1 VLQFHG
7 TNPDDDTMNDVDLF
21 NVAPL
26 LKLFLLALVLALG
39 PLTWVWLKHRHAEV
53 PQRVRQLTLFT
64 LFLTFDLILFGS
76 FTRLTD
82 SGLGCPDWPGC
93 YGHASPI
100 GAKEAIASAQ
110 AAMPTGPV
118 TWSKA
123 WIEMIHRYLAMT
135 VGVLILTLAVFS
147 WRIERTF
154 WGWPT
159 LSLVWVCVQGA
170 FGALTVTMKL
180 FPAIVSLHLL
190 GGMLLAVLLTLQLVR
205 QRHSPWTV
213 TRLPVPTAAY
223 LLMVVAGLFLV
234 LQILLGGWVSSNY
247 AVMACNTYPECQGGW
262 WPDMNFDKGFE
273 LWRPLGVDAAG
284 AALPFP
290 ALTAIH
296 MVHRWHAVLV
306 VLLLLAVAWTWS
318 KHGFHRQAL
327 FLALLLLLQFI
338 TGVSNAVLGWPML
351 AALLH
356 TGAAVSMLVLLSWVL
371 GVTQAQHPKQIATT
385 FSRHTL

>member
-1 VLQFHG
+1 MPQPHG
-7 TNPDDDTMNDVDLF
+7 INRVDNSMDEIALF
-21 NVAPL
+21 NIAPIIKL
-26 LKLFLLALVLALG
+26 LLMALVLALG

-53 PQRVRQLTLFT
+53 PQRVRQLTILT

-100 GAKEAIASAQ
+100 GAKAAIAEAQ

-147 WRIERTF
+147 WRTERTV

-159 LSLVWVCVQGA
+159 LSLIWVCIQGA
-170 FGALTVTMKL
+170 FGAFTVTMKL
-180 FPAIVSLHLL
+180 FPAIVSMHLL
-190 GGMLLAVLLTLQLVR
+190 GGMLLAVLLTIQLVR
-205 QRHSPWTV
+205 QRHSPWTDP
-213 TRLPVPTAAY
+213 RRPLPSLVY
-223 LLMVVAGLFLV
+223 LLVMFTAIFLV
-234 LQILLGGWVSSNY
+234 LQILLGAWVSSNY
-247 AVMACNTYPECQGGW
+247 AVMACNTYPECQGTW
-262 WPDMNFDKGFE
+262 WPDMNFEKGFE

-284 AALPFP
+284 AALPFQ

-296 MVHRWHAVLV
+296 MVHRWHAVWV
-306 VLLLLAVAWTWS
+306 VLLLMMVAVALRAN
-318 KHGFHRQAL
+318 GFKRQAL
-327 FLALLLLLQFI
+327 LLAALVVLQFI
-338 TGVSNAVLGWPML
+338 TGVSNAVLGWPMA

-371 GVTQAQHPKQIATT
+371 GVTQAQNPKQIAAT
-385 FSRHTL
+385 FSRTIL

>member
-1 VLQFHG
+1 MDEVALI
-7 TNPDDDTMNDVDLF
+7 
-21 NVAPL
+21 NVAPIV
-26 LKLFLLALVLALG
+26 KLALLALVLALG
-39 PLTWVWLKHRHAEV
+39 PLTWVWLKHRNADV
-53 PQRVRQLTLFT
+53 PQRVRQLTIFT

-93 YGHASPI
+93 YGHASPL
-100 GAKEAIASAQ
+100 GAKEAIAQAQ

-123 WIEMIHRYLAMT
+123 WIEMIHRYLAMM

-147 WRIERTF
+147 WRTERTL

-159 LSLVWVCVQGA
+159 LSLIWVCVQGA

-180 FPAIVSLHLL
+180 FPAIVSMHLL
-190 GGMLLAVLLTLQLVR
+190 GGMLLAVFLTLQLVR
-205 QRHSPWTV
+205 QRHSPWTETRRPLPTLVYVLVVV
-213 TRLPVPTAAY
+213 TI
-223 LLMVVAGLFLV
+223 LFLV
-234 LQILLGGWVSSNY
+234 VQILLGAWVSSNY
-247 AVMACNTYPECQGGW
+247 AVMACNTYPDCQGTW

-273 LWRPLGVDAAG
+273 LWRPLGVDASG
-284 AALPFP
+284 AASPFQ

-296 MVHRWHAVLV
+296 MVHRWHAVWV
-306 VLLLLAVAWTWS
+306 VLLLLMVAVSLRTHNF
-318 KHGFHRQAL
+318 KPQAL
-327 FLALLLLLQFI
+327 MLAGLVVLQFI
-338 TGVSNAVLGWPML
+338 TGVSNAVLGWPMM

-371 GVTQAQHPKQIATT
+371 GVTQALNPKQIAAT
-385 FSRHTL
+385 FSRPML

>member
-1 VLQFHG
+1 MDEVALI
-7 TNPDDDTMNDVDLF
+7 
-21 NVAPL
+21 NVAPIV
-26 LKLFLLALVLALG
+26 KLALLALVLALG
-39 PLTWVWLKHRHAEV
+39 PLTWVWLKHRNADV
-53 PQRVRQLTLFT
+53 PQRVRQLTIFT

-93 YGHASPI
+93 YGHASPL
-100 GAKEAIASAQ
+100 GAKEAIAQAQ

-123 WIEMIHRYLAMT
+123 WIEMIHRYLAMM

-147 WRIERTF
+147 WRTERTL

-159 LSLVWVCVQGA
+159 LSLIWVCVQGA

-180 FPAIVSLHLL
+180 FPAIVSMHLL
-190 GGMLLAVLLTLQLVR
+190 GGMLLAVFLTLQLVR
-205 QRHSPWTV
+205 QRHSPWTETRRPLPTLVYVLVVV
-213 TRLPVPTAAY
+213 TI
-223 LLMVVAGLFLV
+223 LFLV
-234 LQILLGGWVSSNY
+234 VQILLGAWVSSNY
-247 AVMACNTYPECQGGW
+247 AVMACNTYPDCQGTW

-273 LWRPLGVDAAG
+273 LWRPLGVDASG
-284 AALPFP
+284 AALPFQ

-296 MVHRWHAVLV
+296 MVHRWHAVWV
-306 VLLLLAVAWTWS
+306 VLLLLMVAVSLRTHNF
-318 KHGFHRQAL
+318 KPQAL
-327 FLALLLLLQFI
+327 MLAGLVVLQFI
-338 TGVSNAVLGWPML
+338 TGVSNAVLGWPMM

-371 GVTQAQHPKQIATT
+371 GVTQALNPKQIAAT
-385 FSRHTL
+385 FSRPML

>member
-1 VLQFHG
+1 MDEVALI
-7 TNPDDDTMNDVDLF
+7 
-21 NVAPL
+21 NVAPIV
-26 LKLFLLALVLALG
+26 KLALLALVLALG
-39 PLTWVWLKHRHAEV
+39 PLTWVWLKHRNADV
-53 PQRVRQLTLFT
+53 PQRVRLLTIFT

-93 YGHASPI
+93 YGHASPL
-100 GAKEAIASAQ
+100 GAKEAIAQAQ

-123 WIEMIHRYLAMT
+123 WIEMIHRYLAMM

-147 WRIERTF
+147 WRTERTL

-159 LSLVWVCVQGA
+159 LSLIWVCVQGA

-180 FPAIVSLHLL
+180 FPAIVSMHLL
-190 GGMLLAVLLTLQLVR
+190 GGMLLAVFLTLQLVR
-205 QRHSPWTV
+205 QRHSPWTETRRPLPTLVYVLVVV
-213 TRLPVPTAAY
+213 TI
-223 LLMVVAGLFLV
+223 LFLV
-234 LQILLGGWVSSNY
+234 VQILLGAWVSSNY
-247 AVMACNTYPECQGGW
+247 AVMACNTYPDCQGTW

-284 AALPFP
+284 AALPFQ

-296 MVHRWHAVLV
+296 MVHRWHAVWV
-306 VLLLLAVAWTWS
+306 VLLLLMVAVSLRTHNF
-318 KHGFHRQAL
+318 KPQAL
-327 FLALLLLLQFI
+327 MLAGLVVLQFI
-338 TGVSNAVLGWPML
+338 TGVSNAVLGWPMM

-371 GVTQAQHPKQIATT
+371 GVTQALNPKQIAAT
-385 FSRHTL
+385 FSRPML

>member
-1 VLQFHG
+1 MDEVALI
-7 TNPDDDTMNDVDLF
+7 
-21 NVAPL
+21 NVAPIV
-26 LKLFLLALVLALG
+26 KLALLALVLALG
-39 PLTWVWLKHRHAEV
+39 PLTWVWLKHRNADV
-53 PQRVRQLTLFT
+53 PQRVRLLTIFT

-93 YGHASPI
+93 YGHASPL
-100 GAKEAIASAQ
+100 GAKEAIAQAQ

-123 WIEMIHRYLAMT
+123 WIEMIHRYLAMM

-147 WRIERTF
+147 WRTERTL

-159 LSLVWVCVQGA
+159 LSLIWVCVQGA

-180 FPAIVSLHLL
+180 FPAIVSMHLL
-190 GGMLLAVLLTLQLVR
+190 GGMLLAVFLTLQLVR
-205 QRHSPWTV
+205 QRHSPWTETRRPLPTLVYVLVVV
-213 TRLPVPTAAY
+213 TI
-223 LLMVVAGLFLV
+223 LFLV
-234 LQILLGGWVSSNY
+234 LQILLGAWVSSNY
-247 AVMACNTYPECQGGW
+247 AVMACNTYPDCQGTW

-284 AALPFP
+284 AALPFQ

-296 MVHRWHAVLV
+296 MVHRWHAVWV
-306 VLLLLAVAWTWS
+306 VLLLLMVAVSLRTHNF
-318 KHGFHRQAL
+318 KPQAL
-327 FLALLLLLQFI
+327 MLAGLVVLQFI
-338 TGVSNAVLGWPML
+338 TGVSNAVLGWPMM

-371 GVTQAQHPKQIATT
+371 GVTQALNPKQIAAT
-385 FSRHTL
+385 FSRPML

>member
-1 VLQFHG
+1 MDEVALI
-7 TNPDDDTMNDVDLF
+7 
-21 NVAPL
+21 NVAPIV
-26 LKLFLLALVLALG
+26 KLALLALVLALG
-39 PLTWVWLKHRHAEV
+39 PLTWVWLKHRNADV
-53 PQRVRQLTLFT
+53 PQRVRQLTIFT

-93 YGHASPI
+93 YGHASPL
-100 GAKEAIASAQ
+100 GAKEAIAQAQ

-123 WIEMIHRYLAMT
+123 WIEMIHRYLAMM

-147 WRIERTF
+147 WRTERTL

-159 LSLVWVCVQGA
+159 LSLIWVCVQGA

-180 FPAIVSLHLL
+180 FPAIVSMHLL
-190 GGMLLAVLLTLQLVR
+190 GGMLLAVFLTLQLVR
-205 QRHSPWTV
+205 QRHSPWTETRRPLPTLVYVLVVV
-213 TRLPVPTAAY
+213 TI
-223 LLMVVAGLFLV
+223 LFLV
-234 LQILLGGWVSSNY
+234 VQILLGAWVSSNY
-247 AVMACNTYPECQGGW
+247 AVMACNTYPDCQGTW

-284 AALPFP
+284 AALPFQ

-296 MVHRWHAVLV
+296 MVHRWHAVWV
-306 VLLLLAVAWTWS
+306 VLLLLMVAVSLRTHNF
-318 KHGFHRQAL
+318 KPQAL
-327 FLALLLLLQFI
+327 MLAGLVVLQFI
-338 TGVSNAVLGWPML
+338 TGVSNAVLGWPMM

-371 GVTQAQHPKQIATT
+371 GVTQALNPKQIAAT
-385 FSRHTL
+385 FSRPML